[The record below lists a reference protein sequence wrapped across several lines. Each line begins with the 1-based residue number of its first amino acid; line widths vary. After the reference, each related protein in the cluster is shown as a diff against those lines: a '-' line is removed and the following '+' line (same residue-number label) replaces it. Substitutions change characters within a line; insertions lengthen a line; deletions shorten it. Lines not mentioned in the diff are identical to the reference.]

1 MDATTRP
8 GRIDAFDY
16 LRGFFIIVIVIDHLY
31 RWPSFLSIFTGE
43 GMLWANAA
51 DGFLI
56 ISGLLVGYI
65 RGYKTLLHP
74 FTSVAAKLARRAGSL
89 YVWSVG
95 LTILLAAIQWWF
107 SFKFP
112 MPNVT
117 PATGDW
123 PDLALSSLTLAY
135 AHPWIYF
142 LHLYAIF
149 MLLAIGVVWLLRHK
163 LGWLAV
169 ILSLAGLAIGNLYSI
184 EWLEKQ
190 SLFLIPAIV
199 GFSIDSIRQRVGAMR
214 PPARRTMAALLIG
227 VLVSTVTLSAL
238 WRFMP
243 ELFNSNTYAAID
255 EIFRRQPMGLG
266 ATLIA
271 FVWFIGLF
279 TLFSVLIAPIKRYL
293 GWLLLPF
300 GQRSLAAYIL
310 HCVPL
315 LITSYLFTTSDNV
328 WFNTLLG
335 VLSILSVLLLL
346 HIPFVRHIMPR

>member
-1 MDATTRP
+1 MDTTTRP

-65 RGYKTLLHP
+65 RGYKALLQP
-74 FTSVAAKLARRAGSL
+74 FKSVAAKLGRRAGSL

-95 LTILLAAIQWWF
+95 LTVLLAAIQWGL

-112 MPNVT
+112 MPNIT

-123 PDLALSSLTLAY
+123 LDLVISSLTLAY

-163 LGWLAV
+163 LGWLALA
-169 ILSLAGLAIGNLYSI
+169 LSLVGLAIGNLYSI

-190 SLFLIPAIV
+190 SLFLIPAIA
-199 GFSIDSIRQRVGAMR
+199 GFSIDSIRHQIETMR
-214 PPARRTMAALLIG
+214 TSVRRTLI
-227 VLVSTVTLSAL
+227 VTLITTLVTTVTFSAL

-243 ELFNSNTYAAID
+243 ELFSTGVYTTID
-255 EIFRRQPMGLG
+255 TIFRRQPMGLG
-266 ATLIA
+266 ATVIA

-279 TLFSVLIAPIKRYL
+279 ALFTVLLAPIKRYL

-300 GQRSLAAYIL
+300 GRRSLAAYIL

-315 LITSYLFTTSDNV
+315 LITSYLFATSDNI

-335 VLSILSVLLLL
+335 IFSIFSVLLLL
-346 HIPFVRHIMPR
+346 QIPFVRRIMPQ